1 MGHLANRAW
10 WSSHAIITVEHNQS
24 GARLC
29 DLAEHADA
37 WHGEVFAQ
45 SYLHG
50 LNRPEA
56 KDPTLIGAH
65 KLSPKLKSHKLVDL
79 AQAAG
84 IFHPLD
90 QATLESTRS
99 CVRGLHAVFAR
110 IEKALPRRRMWLKF
124 GALVRLDDTRWQPA
138 VRPSLESTA
147 GLGAIREEHEE
158 AILIATALAA
168 S

>member
-1 MGHLANRAW
+1 M
-10 WSSHAIITVEHNQS
+10 
-24 GARLC
+24 
-29 DLAEHADA
+29 
-37 WHGEVFAQ
+37 
-45 SYLHG
+45 
-50 LNRPEA
+50 
-56 KDPTLIGAH
+56 IGAH

-124 GALVRLDDTRWQPA
+124 GALVRLDDTRSQPA

-147 GLGAIREEHEE
+147 GLGAIREEQP
-158 AILIATALAA
+158 
-168 S
+168 